1 MGTSK
6 RILDGIVSHDERE
19 VTKALAVYGAATAAS
34 ILGQAAASAVM
45 LGLVG
50 AGLPAAIAVAF
61 TVGCVSGI
69 AAGALSEWTVDGLID
84 TFGELRDW
92 NIDRVLEA
100 LARMATRK
108 LMKSGHDA
116 AATPRAVIA

>member
-61 TVGCVSGI
+61 VGCVSGI

-84 TFGELRDW
+84 TFGELLDW